1 MSLPS
6 DGPGGDLVHAT
17 CVAVD
22 GRGLLI
28 LGSSGSGKSSLAIQ
42 MIALGAELVGD
53 DLIRLT
59 PTAGRPVAQVAN
71 PDIAAI
77 EARGIGLLPVL
88 LRDSVPLWAVLDLN
102 HSESDRY
109 PSQDR
114 KYLCMGHSLPLLFR
128 VEGAQFAASLLLYLR
143 GLSD

>member
-1 MSLPS
+1 MMNITLSSTSNARRKPS
-6 DGPGGDLVHAT
+6 ALSRHVH
-17 CVAVD
+17 
-22 GRGLLI
+22 
-28 LGSSGSGKSSLAIQ
+28 
-42 MIALGAELVGD
+42 
-53 DLIRLT
+53 
-59 PTAGRPVAQVAN
+59 
-71 PDIAAI
+71 
-77 EARGIGLLPVL
+77 VL

-114 KYLCMGHSLPLLFR
+114 KYLCMGHSLPFLFR